1 MVDKLQMAVQ
11 ESLSHQNT
19 QSVNKY
25 NPVALP
31 VIENKKLFD
40 DERYCRMNSVFD
52 SAVAGKIIEEF
63 ILASKDDRINTKRSI
78 SANIASTARVQ
89 NQNAQ
94 TINACKQELRRKDL
108 TEEQRVAIIENMVRA
123 AESTS
128 AVNKDSRAF
137 QQKQLEHSH
146 NLTLRILGGIVLL
159 VLGGLGGAAIARAVA

>member
-1 MVDKLQMAVQ
+1 MADELQMAVQ
-11 ESLSHQNT
+11 ESLFPQNT
-19 QSVNKY
+19 QSVNKC

-40 DERYCRMNSVFD
+40 NERYCRMNSVFD
-52 SAVAGKIIEEF
+52 NAVAGKIIEEF

-78 SANIASTARVQ
+78 SADIASTVRVQ